1 MLIFNNFY
9 VNCSFLISS
18 WTKFSNDDRFQIINN
33 VIMSNNLKV
42 NYAEK
47 PVVQIEELNWTK
59 RVLSL
64 PKSHKLVVLELS
76 ENDIFWKWILDFL
89 LNGSTII
96 LIDIHNENMEIQQSI
111 IEQFISGLEK
121 VGYKNVIQIINSQ
134 DFNLNL
140 NAISKLIYKQEEIG
154 FLIKNIELLNIQSK
168 LRSKIITM
176 NLE

>member
-111 IEQFISGLEK
+111 IEQFI
-121 VGYKNVIQIINSQ
+121 ICIT
-134 DFNLNL
+134 
-140 NAISKLIYKQEEIG
+140 
-154 FLIKNIELLNIQSK
+154 FL
-168 LRSKIITM
+168 
-176 NLE
+176 

>member
-18 WTKFSNDDRFQIINN
+18 WTKFSNDDRFQLINN
-33 VIMSNNLKV
+33 VIMNNNLKV

-96 LIDIHNENMEIQQSI
+96 LIDIHNENIKIQ
-111 IEQFISGLEK
+111 QFISGLEK
-121 VGYKNVIQIINSQ
+121 VGYKNVIQIIDSQ
-134 DFNLNL
+134 NFNFNL

-154 FLIKNIELLNIQSK
+154 FYIKNIELLNIQSK

>member
-18 WTKFSNDDRFQIINN
+18 WTKLSNDDRFQLINN
-33 VIMSNNLKV
+33 VIMNNNLKV

-59 RVLSL
+59 RILSL

-76 ENDIFWKWILDFL
+76 VNDLFWKCIFNFL
-89 LNGSTII
+89 LNGSVII
-96 LIDIHNENMEIQQSI
+96 LIDIHNENMKIQ
-111 IEQFISGLEK
+111 QFISGLEK
-121 VGYKNVIQIINSQ
+121 VGYNNVIQIIDSQ
-134 DFNLNL
+134 DFNFNS
-140 NAISKLIYKQEEIG
+140 NVISKLIHKQEEIG
-154 FLIKNIELLNIQSK
+154 IFIKNIQLLNIQNK
-168 LRSKIITM
+168 LKSKIITM